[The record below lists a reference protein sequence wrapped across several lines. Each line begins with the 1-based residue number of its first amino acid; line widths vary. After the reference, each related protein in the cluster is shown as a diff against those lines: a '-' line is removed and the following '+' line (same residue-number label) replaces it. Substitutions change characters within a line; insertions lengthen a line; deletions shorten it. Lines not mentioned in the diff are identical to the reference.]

1 MRVPTEQLVGD
12 VRQLRFVRRAKLLD
26 DKINL
31 GAVWVEA
38 ELPGGCGVLVRYA
51 TDAESGEVGRP
62 AGGTGETSE
71 TAPVFC
77 LQFEKSLSDAWRYD
91 GTDFYGEP
99 VLVVGLEGVQR
110 GIEDFLSSDCIGG
123 V

>member
-1 MRVPTEQLVGD
+1 MQVPTEQLVGG

-26 DKINL
+26 DTVNL

-38 ELPGGCGVLVRYA
+38 ELPGGLGVLVRYA
-51 TDAESGEVGRP
+51 TDAESGEAGR
-62 AGGTGETSE
+62 ALGGTGET
-71 TAPVFC
+71 APAFC
-77 LQFEKSLSDAWRYD
+77 LQFERSLSDAWRYD

-99 VLVVGLEGVQR
+99 MLAVGLEGVQR
-110 GIEDFLSSDCIGG
+110 GIEDFLSSDCIRG

>member
-1 MRVPTEQLVGD
+1 MRVPTGRLVGD

-26 DKINL
+26 DAINL

-38 ELPGGCGVLVRYA
+38 ELPGGHGVLVRYA
-51 TDAESGEVGRP
+51 TDAEEDRVGHASGG
-62 AGGTGETSE
+62 

-77 LQFEKSLSDAWRYD
+77 LQFERSLSDAWRYD

-99 VLVVGLEGVQR
+99 MLVVGMEGIQR
-110 GIEDFLSSDCIGG
+110 GIEDFFSSDCIRG

>member
-1 MRVPTEQLVGD
+1 MRIPTGRLVGD

-26 DKINL
+26 DMINL

-51 TDAESGEVGRP
+51 ADAEEEKVARS
-62 AGGTGETSE
+62 AGG

-77 LQFEKSLSDAWRYD
+77 LQFERSLSDAWRYD

-99 VLVVGLEGVQR
+99 MLVVGLEGVQR
-110 GIEDFLSSDCIGG
+110 GIEGFLSSGRIRG